1 MWLASSMHSHVRC
14 ALCFSLASVEYN
26 QLEGLLGKG
35 VKEPLAAGTN
45 FSVYPGNIN
54 VLVLDASL
62 YLDVLH
68 AKKGAIAEFVNPKYN
83 ADKQSFKKPTRLECM
98 MQDYPKLL
106 GSGQKVGFT
115 QFARWCSFSAVKNA
129 LADGADKQK
138 AGNAPE
144 VASTGEQDMYA
155 YSAAILQSV
164 GASLEA
170 GKDEVYGGVRVN
182 FPARVVFEPSF
193 GTTTKELREK
203 LPGNGKI
210 KISARSALVIDGE
223 QVSIGALQLDGALVI
238 HAVPGAKVRVDGLT
252 VSNGGWSFRA
262 LSPDDLQQVD
272 QKYAMRGYVLDRA
285 AQTYFLFDK
294 PGEFVLSDANAKEF
308 EKEYKHPARRPQ

>member
-1 MWLASSMHSHVRC
+1 M
-14 ALCFSLASVEYN
+14 EYN

-35 VKEPLAAGTN
+35 VKETLVPGTN
-45 FSVYPGNIN
+45 FSTLPGNIN
-54 VLVLDASL
+54 VLIMDASL
-62 YLDVLH
+62 YLGVLH

-155 YSAAILQSV
+155 YSATILQSV
-164 GASLEA
+164 GAHLESS
-170 GKDEVYGGVRVN
+170 KDEVYGGVKVN
-182 FPARVVFEPSF
+182 FPAKVIFEPSV
-193 GTTTKELREK
+193 GTTTAELREK
-203 LPGNGKI
+203 LTGKDKI
-210 KISARSALVIDGE
+210 KISARSTLVVDGD
-223 QVSIGALQLDGALVI
+223 QVSVGALQLDGALIV
-238 HAVPGAKVRVDGLT
+238 HAVSGARVRVDGLT
-252 VSNGGWSFRA
+252 VSNGGWRFRA
-262 LSPDDLQQVD
+262 LSAEELTQVD
-272 QKYAMRGYVLDRA
+272 QKYAMRGYVLERQEQA
-285 AQTYFLFDK
+285 YFLFDK
-294 PGEFVLSDANAKEF
+294 PGEYVLSDANAKQF
-308 EKEYKHPARRPQ
+308 ATEYKHPARRPQ